1 MKKYLLGLV
10 AFLSFTLVSF
20 IPQST
25 SEVPSVTI
33 KGLSGENVDFSSV
46 VKKGRVTVVSFW
58 ATWCVPCKKEINAMS
73 ELIPEWQKT
82 MDFDMIAVSID
93 DTRNMAKVKSYV
105 NGQKWEFPA
114 YIDPNQDLKRA
125 LNFQSIPFAIIFDK
139 DGKIAYT
146 HSGYVEGD
154 EFVLRD
160 HIKEIVSA
168 K

>member
-10 AFLSFTLVSF
+10 AFLSFSLVSF

-25 SEVPSVTI
+25 SEVPNVNI
-33 KGLSGENVDFSSV
+33 KGLNGENVDFSSV

-73 ELIPEWQKT
+73 DLIPEWQKT
-82 MDFDMIAVSID
+82 MDFDMVAVSID

-160 HIKEIVSA
+160 HIKEILGA

>member
-10 AFLSFTLVSF
+10 AFLSFTLLSF
-20 IPQST
+20 LPQST
-25 SEVPSVTI
+25 SEVPSVNI
-33 KGLSGENVDFSSV
+33 KGLNGENVDFSSV

-73 ELIPEWQKT
+73 DLIPEWQKT
-82 MDFDMIAVSID
+82 MDFDMVAVSID

-160 HIKEIVSA
+160 HIKEITGA

>member
-1 MKKYLLGLV
+1 
-10 AFLSFTLVSF
+10 
-20 IPQST
+20 
-25 SEVPSVTI
+25 
-33 KGLSGENVDFSSV
+33 
-46 VKKGRVTVVSFW
+46 
-58 ATWCVPCKKEINAMS
+58 
-73 ELIPEWQKT
+73 
-82 MDFDMIAVSID
+82 
-93 DTRNMAKVKSYV
+93 MAKVKSYV

-160 HIKEIVSA
+160 HIKEIMGA